1 MNSTNS
7 WDYRLLYI
15 SWACSLH
22 LWVLWLYRV
31 FIHWQFLWAMNVV
44 MTLYECSY
52 DTSVQPYLNLIQF
65 LLFFRPEILAGWVI
79 HTQCDLLY
87 GNLCM
92 CVCVCG
98 CVGVHVCVCVRITGR
113 QIILKWSY
121 LMIFMRILVAVY
133 FSTSVPIFGRSF
145 KPLTL

>member
-7 WDYRLLYI
+7 CNYRLLYI

-31 FIHWQFLWAMNVV
+31 FIDSLWAMNVV

-65 LLFFRPEILAGWVI
+65 LLFFRPEILAGQVI

-92 CVCVCG
+92 CVCVWECA
-98 CVGVHVCVCVRITGR
+98 CVCVCENNGEANNFKMELFNDIHEGSGGCLLFNFYPT
-113 QIILKWSY
+113 
-121 LMIFMRILVAVY
+121 
-133 FSTSVPIFGRSF
+133 FGRSL
-145 KPLTL
+145 KPLIN